1 MKNDEKFCPVC
12 NMTCKGEECGWWR
25 HPGCCAISAITGSIP
40 GLGLEVSRVAN
51 ELYMIRQD
59 IGELER
65 RL

>member
-1 MKNDEKFCPVC
+1 MS
-12 NMTCKGEECGWWR
+12 TLT
-25 HPGCCAISAITGSIP
+25 SSIH
-40 GLGLEVSRVAN
+40 GLDLEVSRVAN

>member
-1 MKNDEKFCPVC
+1 MRPEEKFCPLTK
-12 NMTCKGEECGWWR
+12 MTCKGSECAWWR
-25 HPGCCAISAITGSIP
+25 QPGCCAMSALTSSIH
-40 GLGLEVSRVAN
+40 GLDLEVSRVAN